1 MCVDK
6 AINRNMQRIGVEK
19 RERKEKRGRRREKEE
34 ERKKRGEPSLP
45 KNLYIIQRVDPRQEL
60 NLGKYYLTCVNSI

>member
-1 MCVDK
+1 
-6 AINRNMQRIGVEK
+6 MQRIGVEK

-45 KNLYIIQRVDPRQEL
+45 KNLYIIQRVDPRLVNNKSRQEL
-60 NLGKYYLTCVNSI
+60 NLGEYHLTCVNSIQF